1 MELGFTPG
9 TLAFL
14 IDLNGFGKVFQIR
27 GAMVG
32 LRNSDA
38 DFLELEEIC

>member
-14 IDLNGFGKVFQIR
+14 IDLKGCGKVFQIR
-27 GAMVG
+27 GALIG

-38 DFLELEEIC
+38 EFLELEEIS